1 MNGNN
6 EDLSTEMNGKTGGL
20 STEMN
25 GNTNRNKGIRRAWNL
40 GWLVLAIFTLQ
51 AYGQKIPSQKPKLVV
66 GITISGMRYDYLSVY
81 WDKFGDKGF
90 RRMASTGGNCKN
102 ARYNYM
108 ITEPS
113 VGYATIATGAKPNVH
128 GIVADWW
135 YERLTNLVV
144 YSLDDPDQTSVG
156 GSYGVGPISP
166 RSLNSR
172 TLSDQLRVI
181 SRFKSKSIGVS
192 MDPQAAVLMAGHTA
206 NAAYWIDP
214 ASGNWV
220 TSSYYMDSLP
230 QWVDEFNEKKYQDIY
245 LENTW
250 TPLLPLTEYSESMLD
265 NNPYET
271 GFNGQITFPYEL
283 PRLSAR
289 EKGKTDYSVLMSTPW
304 GNTYTKDMAIAA
316 IVNEELGKRGVSDW
330 IHIGFNATKYLAENY
345 STWSLEMQDTYLRL
359 DQEIAH
365 LLEFLDGYLGL
376 ENVLIYLTADNAL
389 ADDPR
394 YLEENRIPAGFFN
407 YRTTISLLRSYLNA
421 LYGQGDWVTFYY
433 AQQVYLN
440 RQLIEDSRISLEEVQ
455 DKVARFMVQI
465 HGVSNALQAYVLER
479 NNFTDGV
486 YERIQNSYFQKRS
499 GDVIIYLTPGWVE
512 YSSVGR
518 NGFAD
523 FKYGA
528 HVPLIF
534 YGWKVNRVTI
544 PYEVSPADIA
554 ATVAY
559 YLEISMP
566 ENASGKVI
574 SDLVK

>member
-1 MNGNN
+1 M
-6 EDLSTEMNGKTGGL
+6 DIKMIVRRRRAFRLMLLIGL
-20 STEMN
+20 S
-25 GNTNRNKGIRRAWNL
+25 L
-40 GWLVLAIFTLQ
+40 GTALN
-51 AYGQKIPSQKPKLVV
+51 GQKIPSQKPKLIV

-81 WDKFGDKGF
+81 WDKFGDNGF

-102 ARYNYM
+102 ARYNHM

-113 VGYATIATGAKPNVH
+113 VGYATIATGAKPSAH
-128 GIVADWW
+128 GIVADFW
-135 YERLTNLVV
+135 YERLSNVV
-144 YSLDDPDQTSVG
+144 YYSLDDPDQTIIG
-156 GSYGVGPISP
+156 GEYGDDGISP
-166 RSLNSR
+166 SALNSR
-172 TLSDQLRVI
+172 TISDELRVI
-181 SRFKSKSIGVS
+181 SRFNSKSIGVS

-206 NAAYWIDP
+206 NAAYWLNP
-214 ASGNWV
+214 STGRWV

-230 QWVDEFNEKKYQDIY
+230 QWVNEFNEKEYQETY

-250 TPLLPLTEYSESMLD
+250 TPLLPLSEYSESMLD

-283 PRLSAR
+283 SQLSKR
-289 EKGKTDYSVLMSTPW
+289 EQGDPYEVLMTSPW

-316 IVNEELGKRGVSDW
+316 MVNEEMGQREVSDW
-330 IHIGFNATKYLAENY
+330 IHIGFNATKYLAERY
-345 STWSLEMQDTYLRL
+345 STWSLEMQDAYLRL
-359 DQEIAH
+359 DQDIGH
-365 LLEFLDGYLGL
+365 LLEFLDEYLGL
-376 ENVLIYLTADNAL
+376 ENVLVYLTAENAL

-394 YLEENRIPAGFFN
+394 YLEESRIPAGFFN
-407 YRTTISLLRSYLNA
+407 YRTSVSLLRSYLNA
-421 LYGQGDWVTFYY
+421 IYGQGDWVSFYY
-433 AQQVYLN
+433 AQQIYLN
-440 RQLIEDSRISLEEVQ
+440 HQLIEDSRISLEEVQ
-455 DKVARFMVQI
+455 DRVARFMVQI
-465 HGVSNALQAYVLER
+465 HGVSNALPSYVLQR

-486 YERIQNSYFQKRS
+486 YERIQNSYYQKRS
-499 GDVIIYLTPGWVE
+499 GDVIIYLNPGWVE

-523 FKYGA
+523 YKYGP

-544 PYEVSPADIA
+544 PDEVSPADIA

-574 SDLVK
+574 SDLVN